1 MVTQLVGGWVGW
13 SVSGLVSGLVSGS
26 VLVGQLYALEK
37 SFKDT

>member
-13 SVSGLVSGLVSGS
+13 SVSGLVSGS